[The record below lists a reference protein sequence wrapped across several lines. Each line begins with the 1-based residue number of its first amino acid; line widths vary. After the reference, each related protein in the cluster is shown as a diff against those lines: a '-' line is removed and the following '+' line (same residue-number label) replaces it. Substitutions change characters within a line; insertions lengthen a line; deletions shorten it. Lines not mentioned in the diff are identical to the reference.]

1 MRKRRVVIALLVIG
15 GALAW
20 VAISG
25 LKNSLVYY
33 RTPTEVLGM
42 GRAEYGVPIRLGG
55 YVVPGTVQHAGSALR
70 FVVSD
75 GTTRM
80 TVVATGTIPSLFKA
94 GQGCV
99 LEGHE
104 AADGTF
110 RADTVLVKHNG
121 VYRPPAPGETPTAAD
136 VSGA

>member
-1 MRKRRVVIALLVIG
+1 VVIALLVIG

-25 LKNSLVYY
+25 LRNSLVYY
-33 RTPTEVLGM
+33 RTPTEVEGM
-42 GRAEYGVPIRLGG
+42 KAAAFGEPIRLGG
-55 YVVPGTVQHAGSALR
+55 YVVPGTVQHEGSALR
-70 FVVSD
+70 FVISD

-80 TVVATGTIPSLFKA
+80 SVIASGTIPSLFKA

-99 LEGHE
+99 LEGSEH
-104 AADGTF
+104 ANRSF
-110 RADTVLVKHNG
+110 YADTVLVKHNG
-121 VYRPPAPGETPTAAD
+121 VYRPPAPGVTPTAAN

>member
-1 MRKRRVVIALLVIG
+1 MGKRRVIVACALIAGALL
-15 GALAW
+15 W

-25 LKNSLVYY
+25 LRNSLVYY
-33 RTPTEVLGM
+33 RTPTEVLKM
-42 GRAEYGVPIRLGG
+42 GRTAYGEAIRIGG
-55 YVVPGTVQHAGSALR
+55 YVVPGSVRHTGRGRL

-80 TVVATGTIPSLFKA
+80 TVVATGDVPTLFRA
-94 GQGCV
+94 GQGVV

-104 AADGTF
+104 SSDGEF

-121 VYRPPAPGETPTAAD
+121 YYAPPKPGQTPHSAD
-136 VSGA
+136 VSG

>member
-1 MRKRRVVIALLVIG
+1 MSKRRAIVALALIV

-25 LKNSLVYY
+25 LRNSLVYY
-33 RTPTEVLGM
+33 RTPTEVLKL
-42 GRAEYGVPIRLGG
+42 GRTAYGQPIRLGG
-55 YVVPGTVQHAGSALR
+55 YVVPGSVRQTGRGRL

-80 TVVATGTIPSLFKA
+80 TVVATGDVPTLFRA
-94 GQGCV
+94 GQGVV

-104 AADGTF
+104 AADGEF

-121 VYRPPAPGETPTAAD
+121 DYHPPAPGQTPHAAD
-136 VSGA
+136 VGG

>member
-1 MRKRRVVIALLVIG
+1 LSRRRVVIALLVIC

-25 LKNSLVYY
+25 LRNSLVYY
-33 RTPTEVLGM
+33 RTPTEVVAMKQAAVGDPM
-42 GRAEYGVPIRLGG
+42 RLGG

-70 FVVSD
+70 FVISD

-94 GQGCV
+94 GQGVV
-99 LEGHE
+99 LEGIE
-104 AADGTF
+104 ANDGTF

-121 VYRPPAPGETPTAAD
+121 VYRPPAPGQTPHSAD